1 MMNNNYTNFWND
13 IQVNTG
19 VVDEDFVKPKVDH
32 IALAGYRR
40 AIANFVN
47 IVTNRSDIKVRYQ
60 KNGDSYTDGKT
71 VTIGSKIDE
80 KNFDHVVGLALHEGS
95 HILLSDFNFLRQ
107 LRPNTP
113 KELIMIGEDL
123 GFTEGQ
129 VIGHLKNMLNYVED
143 RRIDYYVFS
152 TSPGYKG
159 YYHSMY
165 DKYFHSPAITRALK
179 NNTFGND
186 STLENYMNRIINFT
200 NKESDLDALP
210 DLRRIYKRIF
220 SSVKHLD
227 DMNGAFNVACDSLQ
241 MVYNNLAPLPDN
253 SDMEQVGEGQ
263 GQGQGQGGQGQ
274 GGQGQSK
281 QDMLNEAADKLAH
294 GDYNGYQEIMDKIS
308 ETDWTKQ
315 VKASLSG
322 QPISSKAESGFVDL
336 TPQQAKTL
344 NNALKRQKEFM
355 NNQQKKVG
363 RLTKKDASIVNA
375 MEESGV
381 TQVNVGSDV
390 KQSNYRSY
398 SKNFT
403 GQTKVLFVKKITQQM
418 VDDNVFPSLFQGGGS
433 YYGGR
438 TKDSVIIGK
447 KLGTQL
453 GKKLQVRSES
463 RTLKNSRLD
472 SGRIDKRLIAELGF
486 GNSKVFS
493 TTFVEQYNDAILH
506 ISVDASGSM
515 GGDKWTN
522 TMTAVVAICKATSMI
537 SGLDVVVSF
546 RTTHYSGSRYNGQ
559 PMVAIGYD
567 SRVDNFRK
575 IENVWSNLYPGG
587 TTPEG
592 LCYEAI
598 MKDFVPSTNNRD
610 SYFLNFSDGQPM
622 FGDGDFDYYGEEAL
636 QHTKKQVKEI
646 IKKGISV
653 MSYFVGD
660 SEYDRTRNM
669 DDFKTMY
676 GNDAQF
682 IDVTKVSSLA
692 KTMNNLFLAK
702 GK

>member
-40 AIANFVN
+40 AIGNFVN

-60 KNGDSYTDGKT
+60 QNGDSYTDGKT

-113 KELIMIGEDL
+113 KELIMLGEDL

-143 RRIDYYVFS
+143 RRIDYYVFTS
-152 TSPGYKG
+152 SPGYKG
-159 YYHSMY
+159 YYHAMY
-165 DKYFHSPAITRALK
+165 NKYFHSPAITRALK
-179 NNTFGND
+179 NNTFGD
-186 STLENYMNRIINFT
+186 KPTFDNYMNRIINFT
-200 NKESDLDALP
+200 NEHSDLNALP
-210 DLRRIYKRIF
+210 ELKNIYRTIF
-220 SSVKHLD
+220 SQVKT
-227 DMNGAFNVACDSLQ
+227 MTTMAQAFDVAVDVLNI
-241 MVYNNLAPLPDN
+241 VYNNMDPIPAD
-253 SDMEQVGEGQ
+253 SDMEQVGEDGQ
-263 GQGQGQGGQGQ
+263 GQGQGD
-274 GGQGQSK
+274 GQGQSK
-281 QDMLNEAADKLAH
+281 SDMMNQAAQQLAD
-294 GDYNGYQEIMDKIS
+294 GDYHGYQQTMDDIKN
-308 ETDWTKQ
+308 TDWTK
-315 VKASLSG
+315 VKADLAN
-322 QPISSKAESGFVDL
+322 QPISDKESGFSDL
-336 TPQQAKTL
+336 TPQQEKTL

-355 NNQQKKVG
+355 DGDQKKVG
-363 RLTKKDASIVNA
+363 RLTKKDARVVQS

-381 TQVNVGSDV
+381 TNKQVGSDV
-390 KQSNYRSY
+390 EQSSWRQASSNYS
-398 SKNFT
+398 ST
-403 GQTKVLFVKKITQQM
+403 TQCLFVKKITQQM
-418 VDDNVFPSLFQGGGS
+418 IDDDVFPSLLSGGG

-438 TKDSVIIGK
+438 TLPSIVAGK
-447 KLGTQL
+447 RLGTML

-522 TMTAVVAICKATSMI
+522 TMTAVVAICKAASMI

-546 RTTHYSGSRYNGQ
+546 RTTHYGSGRNGQ
-559 PMVAIGYD
+559 PLVAIGFD
-567 SRVDNFRK
+567 SRVDKFRK
-575 IENVWSNLYPGG
+575 IENIWPSLHPGG

-598 MKDFVPSTNNRD
+598 MKDFVGGTNNRD

-622 FGDGDFDYYGEEAL
+622 FSGDGFEYYGDPSFTS
-636 QHTKKQVKEI
+636 H
-646 IKKGISV
+646 
-653 MSYFVGD
+653 
-660 SEYDRTRNM
+660 
-669 DDFKTMY
+669 
-676 GNDAQF
+676 
-682 IDVTKVSSLA
+682 
-692 KTMNNLFLAK
+692 
-702 GK
+702 

>member
-40 AIANFVN
+40 AIGNFVN

-60 KNGDSYTDGKT
+60 QNGDSYTDGKT

-113 KELIMIGEDL
+113 KELIMLGEDL

-143 RRIDYYVFS
+143 RRIDYYVFTS
-152 TSPGYKG
+152 SPGYKG
-159 YYHSMY
+159 YYHAMY
-165 DKYFHSPAITRALK
+165 NKYFHSPAITRALK
-179 NNTFGND
+179 NNTFGD
-186 STLENYMNRIINFT
+186 KPTFDNYMNRIINFT
-200 NKESDLDALP
+200 NEHSDLNALP
-210 DLRRIYKRIF
+210 ELKNIYRTIF
-220 SSVKHLD
+220 SQVKT
-227 DMNGAFNVACDSLQ
+227 MTTMAQAFDVAVDVLNI
-241 MVYNNLAPLPDN
+241 VYNNMDPIPAD
-253 SDMEQVGEGQ
+253 SDMEQVGEDGQ
-263 GQGQGQGGQGQ
+263 GQGQGD
-274 GGQGQSK
+274 GQGQSK
-281 QDMLNEAADKLAH
+281 SDMMNQAAQQLAD
-294 GDYNGYQEIMDKIS
+294 GDYHGYQQTMDDIKN
-308 ETDWTKQ
+308 TDWTQ
-315 VKASLSG
+315 VKADLAN
-322 QPISSKAESGFVDL
+322 QPISDKESGFSDL
-336 TPQQAKTL
+336 TPQQEKTL

-355 NNQQKKVG
+355 DGDQKKVG
-363 RLTKKDASIVNA
+363 RLTKKDARVVQS

-381 TQVNVGSDV
+381 TNKQVGSDV
-390 KQSNYRSY
+390 EQSSWRQASSNYS
-398 SKNFT
+398 ST
-403 GQTKVLFVKKITQQM
+403 TQCLFVKKITQQM
-418 VDDNVFPSLFQGGGS
+418 IDDDVFPSLLTNGG

-438 TKDSVIIGK
+438 TLPSIVAGK
-447 KLGTQL
+447 RLGTML

-522 TMTAVVAICKATSMI
+522 TMTAVVAICKAASMI

-546 RTTHYSGSRYNGQ
+546 RTTHYGSGRNGQ
-559 PMVAIGYD
+559 PLVAIGFD
-567 SRVDNFRK
+567 SRVDKFRK
-575 IENVWSNLYPGG
+575 IENIWPSLHPGG

-598 MKDFVPSTNNRD
+598 MKDFVGGTNNRD

-622 FGDGDFDYYGEEAL
+622 FSGEGFEYYGDQAL
-636 QHTKKQVKEI
+636 HHTKKQVKEI

-660 SEYDRTRNM
+660 SEYDRSRNM

-676 GNDAQF
+676 GKDAQF

-692 KTMNNLFLAK
+692 KTMNNLFLEK
-702 GK
+702 

>member
-1 MMNNNYTNFWND
+1 MMNNNYSNFWND
-13 IQVNTG
+13 IQVNNG

-60 KNGDSYTDGKT
+60 QNGDSYTDGKT

-80 KNFDHVVGLALHEGS
+80 KNFDHIVGLALHEGS

-107 LRPNTP
+107 LSQNTP
-113 KELIMIGEDL
+113 HELVMVGEDL
-123 GFTEGQ
+123 GFTKGQ
-129 VIGHLKNMLNYVED
+129 VVGHLKNMLNYVED
-143 RRIDYYVFS
+143 RRIDYYVFTS
-152 TSPGYKG
+152 SPGYKG
-159 YYHSMY
+159 YYHAMY

-179 NNTFGND
+179 NNTFGD
-186 STLENYMNRIINFT
+186 DPTLDNYMNRIINFT
-200 NKESDLDALP
+200 NKESNLDALP

-241 MVYNNLAPLPDN
+241 MVYNNIKPLPDT

-263 GQGQGQGGQGQ
+263 GQGQGQGGQG
-274 GGQGQSK
+274 GGQSK
-281 QDMLNEAADKLAH
+281 SDMYDKAAQQLAD
-294 GDYNGYQEIMDKIS
+294 GDYNGYQDTMDKIA
-308 ETDWTKQ
+308 ETDWTQ
-315 VKASLSG
+315 VKASLSN

-336 TPQQAKTL
+336 TPNQAKTL

-363 RLTKKDASIVNA
+363 RLTKKDASVVNA

-381 TQVNVGSDV
+381 TQVQVGSDV
-390 KQSNYRSY
+390 QQTTWKSNN
-398 SKNFT
+398 KNFT
-403 GQTKVLFVKKITQQM
+403 GNTQVLFVKKITQQM
-418 VDDNVFPSLFQGGGS
+418 IDDEVFPSLFGRGYG

-438 TKDSVIIGK
+438 TQESITNGK
-447 KLGTQL
+447 KLGTML

-486 GNSKVFS
+486 GNSKVFQ
-493 TTFVEQYNDAILH
+493 TTFVENYNDAVVH

-515 GGDKWTN
+515 GGDKWRN
-522 TMTAVVAICKATSMI
+522 TMTAVVAICKAASMI

-546 RTTHYSGSRYNGQ
+546 RTTHHSGSRYNGQ

-567 SRVDNFRK
+567 SRVDKFRK
-575 IENVWSNLYPGG
+575 IETLWPNLYPGG

-598 MKDFVPSTNNRD
+598 MNDFVPSASNRD
-610 SYFLNFSDGQPM
+610 SYFLNFSDGMPM
-622 FGDGDFDYYGEEAL
+622 FGDNDFDYYGDEAL
-636 QHTKKQVKEI
+636 QHTKRQVKEI

-660 SEYDRTRNM
+660 SDYDRSRNM
-669 DDFKTMY
+669 EDFKTMY
-676 GNDAQF
+676 GKDAEF
-682 IDVTKVSSLA
+682 VDVTKVSSLA
-692 KTMNNLFLAK
+692 KTMNNLFLEK

>member
-13 IQVNTG
+13 IQVNNS
-19 VVDEDFVKPKVDH
+19 VDDDFVKPKVDH

-60 KNGDSYTDGKT
+60 QNGDSYTDGQT

-107 LRPNTP
+107 LRQNTP
-113 KELIMIGEDL
+113 EQIMMSGEDL
-123 GFTEGQ
+123 GFTRGQ
-129 VIGHLKNMLNYVED
+129 IVGHLKNMLNYVED
-143 RRIDYYVFS
+143 RRIDYYVFTS
-152 TSPGYKG
+152 SPGYKG
-159 YYHSMY
+159 YYHAMY
-165 DKYFHSPAITRALK
+165 DKYFHSNAITKALR

-186 STLENYMNRIINFT
+186 LTLENYMNRIINFT

-210 DLRRIYKRIF
+210 DLRKIYKRIF
-220 SSVKHLD
+220 TSVKYLD
-227 DMNGAFNVACDSLQ
+227 DMHGAFNVACDCLQ
-241 MVYNNLAPLPDN
+241 TIYNNLEPMPEFDP
-253 SDMEQVGEGQ
+253 EQVGQDGQ
-263 GQGQGQGGQGQ
+263 GKTGGQGQ
-274 GGQGQSK
+274 GSGQSK
-281 QDMLNEAADKLAH
+281 SDMMNKAAEQLAN
-294 GDYNGYQEIMDKIS
+294 GDYHGYQDTMDKIA

-315 VKASLSG
+315 VKQDLSG
-322 QPISSKAESGFVDL
+322 QPMSNGNGSEFSDL

-344 NNALKRQKEFM
+344 QNALKRQKEFM
-355 NNQQKKVG
+355 AGQQKKVG
-363 RLTKKDASIVNA
+363 RLTKKDSRIVQS

-381 TQVNVGSDV
+381 SQVQVGGDV
-390 KQSNYRSY
+390 QQTNWRSN

-403 GQTKVLFVKKITQQM
+403 GTTQVLFVKKITQQM
-418 VDDNVFPSLFQGGGS
+418 IDDNVFPSLFGRAYS

-438 TKDSVIIGK
+438 TSNSIIAGK
-447 KLGTQL
+447 KLGTML

-515 GGDKWTN
+515 GGDKWNN
-522 TMTAVVAICKATSMI
+522 TMTAVVAICKAASMI

-546 RTTHYSGSRYNGQ
+546 RTTHHAGGGYGSNQ

-567 SRVDNFRK
+567 SRVDKFRK
-575 IENVWSNLYPGG
+575 IETLWPNLYPGG

-598 MKDFVPSTNNRD
+598 MDDFVPSATNRD
-610 SYFLNFSDGQPM
+610 SYFLNFSDGMPM
-622 FGDGDFDYYGEEAL
+622 FGDSSFDYYGHEAL
-636 QHTKKQVKEI
+636 QHTRKQVKEI

-653 MSYFVGD
+653 MSYFIGD
-660 SEYDRTRNM
+660 SYDESRNM

-676 GNDAQF
+676 GKDAEF
-682 IDVTKVSSLA
+682 VDVTKVSSLA
-692 KTMNNLFLAK
+692 KTMNNLFLEK

>member
-13 IQVNTG
+13 IQVNNG

-60 KNGDSYTDGKT
+60 QNGDSYTDGKT

-107 LRPNTP
+107 LRQNTP
-113 KELIMIGEDL
+113 AQILMEGEDL
-123 GFTEGQ
+123 GFTRGQ
-129 VIGHLKNMLNYVED
+129 VVGHLKNMLNYVED

-159 YYHSMY
+159 YYHAMY
-165 DKYFHSPAITRALK
+165 NKYFHSPTITRALK
-179 NNTFGND
+179 NNTFGNEP
-186 STLENYMNRIINFT
+186 TLENYMNRIINFT

-210 DLRRIYKRIF
+210 DLRKIYRRIF

-241 MVYNNLAPLPDN
+241 MIYNNIEPLPEFDP
-253 SDMEQVGEGQ
+253 EQVGPN
-263 GQGQGQGGQGQ
+263 GQGGKA
-274 GGQGQSK
+274 GGQGEGGGQSK
-281 QDMLNEAADKLAH
+281 SDMLDQAAEQLKN
-294 GDYNGYQEIMDKIS
+294 GDYNGYQDTMDEIRA
-308 ETDWTKQ
+308 TDWTKQ
-315 VKASLSG
+315 VKANLSD

-403 GQTKVLFVKKITQQM
+403 GSTQVLFVKKITQQM
-418 VDDNVFPSLFQGGGS
+418 VDDNVFPSLFQSSSS

-515 GGDKWTN
+515 SGDKWKN
-522 TMTAVVAICKATSMI
+522 TMTAVVAICKAASMI

-559 PMVAIGYD
+559 PLVAIGYD
-567 SRVDNFRK
+567 SRVDKFRK
-575 IENVWSNLYPGG
+575 IENVWPNLYPGG

-622 FGDGDFDYYGEEAL
+622 FGDDSFDYYGEEAL

-653 MSYFVGD
+653 MSYFIGD
-660 SEYDRTRNM
+660 SDYDRSRNM

-676 GNDAQF
+676 GKDAKF
-682 IDVTKVSSLA
+682 VDVTKVSSLA
-692 KTMNNLFLAK
+692 KTMNNLFLEK

>member
-1 MMNNNYTNFWND
+1 M
-13 IQVNTG
+13 
-19 VVDEDFVKPKVDH
+19 
-32 IALAGYRR
+32 L
-40 AIANFVN
+40 
-47 IVTNRSDIKVRYQ
+47 
-60 KNGDSYTDGKT
+60 
-71 VTIGSKIDE
+71 
-80 KNFDHVVGLALHEGS
+80 
-95 HILLSDFNFLRQ
+95 
-107 LRPNTP
+107 
-113 KELIMIGEDL
+113 GEDL
-123 GFTEGQ
+123 GFTESQ

-159 YYHSMY
+159 YYHAMY
-165 DKYFHSPAITRALK
+165 NKYFHSPAITRALK
-179 NNTFGND
+179 NNTFGD
-186 STLENYMNRIINFT
+186 KPTFDNYMNRIINFT
-200 NKESDLDALP
+200 NEHSDLNALP
-210 DLRRIYKRIF
+210 ELRNIYRTIF
-220 SSVKHLD
+220 SQVKTMT
-227 DMNGAFNVACDSLQ
+227 DMTQAFNVAVDVLNK
-241 MVYNNLAPLPDN
+241 VYNNMDPLPAD
-253 SDMEQVGEGQ
+253 SDMEQVGEG
-263 GQGQGQGGQGQ
+263 GQGKGQ

-281 QDMLNEAADKLAH
+281 SDMMNDAAQQLAD
-294 GDYNGYQEIMDKIS
+294 GDYHGYQQTMDDIKN
-308 ETDWTKQ
+308 TDWEK
-315 VKASLSG
+315 VKADLSN
-322 QPISSKAESGFVDL
+322 QPISDNGSEFSDL
-336 TPQQAKTL
+336 TPQQEKTL
-344 NNALKRQKEFM
+344 NNALQRQKEFM
-355 NNQQKKVG
+355 GGDQKKVG
-363 RLTKKDASIVNA
+363 RLTKKDARVVQS

-381 TQVNVGSDV
+381 TNKQVGSDV
-390 KQSNYRSY
+390 EQSAWRQASSNYS
-398 SKNFT
+398 ST
-403 GQTKVLFVKKITQQM
+403 TQCLFVKKITQQM
-418 VDDNVFPSLFQGGGS
+418 IDDDVFPSLLTNGG

-438 TKDSVIIGK
+438 TLPSIVAGK
-447 KLGTQL
+447 RLGTIL

-522 TMTAVVAICKATSMI
+522 TMTAVVAICKAASMI

-546 RTTHYSGSRYNGQ
+546 RTTHYASGRSGQ
-559 PMVAIGYD
+559 PLVAIGFD
-567 SRVDNFRK
+567 SRVDKFRK
-575 IENVWSNLYPGG
+575 IENIWPSLHPGG

-598 MKDFVPSTNNRD
+598 MKDFVGGTNNRD

-622 FGDGDFDYYGEEAL
+622 FSGDGFEYYGDSAL
-636 QHTKKQVKEI
+636 HHTRKQVKEI

-692 KTMNNLFLAK
+692 KTMNNLFLEK
-702 GK
+702 

>member
-13 IQVNTG
+13 IQVNNG
-19 VVDEDFVKPKVDH
+19 VVDEDFVKPKVDY

-60 KNGDSYTDGKT
+60 QNGNSYTDGKT

-107 LRPNTP
+107 LRQNIPH
-113 KELIMIGEDL
+113 EIMMNGEDL

-129 VIGHLKNMLNYVED
+129 VVGHLKNMLNYVED
-143 RRIDYYVFS
+143 RRIDYYVFT

-159 YYHSMY
+159 YYHAMY

-179 NNTFGND
+179 NNTFGD
-186 STLENYMNRIINFT
+186 DPTLENYMNRIINFT

-227 DMNGAFNVACDSLQ
+227 DMNGAFNVACDCLQ
-241 MVYNNLAPLPDN
+241 MVYNNLTPLPEFDGT
-253 SDMEQVGEGQ
+253 QVGATGQ
-263 GQGQGQGGQGQ
+263 GGKAGGQGQ
-274 GGQGQSK
+274 GSGQSK
-281 QDMLNEAADKLAH
+281 SDMLKQAAEQLAN
-294 GDYNGYQEIMDKIS
+294 GDYHGYQDTMDKIA
-308 ETDWTKQ
+308 ETDWTQQ
-315 VKASLSG
+315 VKQDMSG
-322 QPISSKAESGFVDL
+322 QPMSNGGSEFSDL
-336 TPQQAKTL
+336 TPNQAKTL
-344 NNALKRQKEFM
+344 TNALKRQKEFM

-381 TQVNVGSDV
+381 TQVQVGGDVEQSD
-390 KQSNYRSY
+390 YRSY

-403 GQTKVLFVKKITQQM
+403 GSTQVLFVKKVTQQM
-418 VDDNVFPSLFQGGGS
+418 IDDNVFPSLFQSGG

-438 TKDSVIIGK
+438 TSQSVTNGK
-447 KLGTQL
+447 KLGTML

-486 GNSKVFS
+486 GNSKVFQ
-493 TTFVEQYNDAILH
+493 TTFVEQYNDAIVH

-515 GGDKWTN
+515 GGDKWRN
-522 TMTAVVAICKATSMI
+522 TMTAVVAICKAASMI

-546 RTTHYSGSRYNGQ
+546 RTTHHSNGRGSGQ
-559 PMVAIGYD
+559 PLVAIGYD
-567 SRVDNFRK
+567 SRVDKFRK
-575 IENVWSNLYPGG
+575 IEMLWPNLYAGG

-598 MKDFVPSTNNRD
+598 MKDFVPSTSNRD
-610 SYFLNFSDGQPM
+610 SYFLNFSDGMPM
-622 FGDGDFDYYGEEAL
+622 FGDGTFDYYGDEAL
-636 QHTKKQVKEI
+636 QHTKRQVKEI

-653 MSYFVGD
+653 LSYFVGD
-660 SEYDRTRNM
+660 SDYDRARNM

-676 GNDAQF
+676 GKDASF
-682 IDVTKVSSLA
+682 VDVTKVSSLA
-692 KTMNNLFLAK
+692 KTMNDLFLEK
-702 GK
+702 KN

>member
-40 AIANFVN
+40 AIGNFVN

-60 KNGDSYTDGKT
+60 QNGDSYTDGKT

-113 KELIMIGEDL
+113 KELIMLGEDL

-143 RRIDYYVFS
+143 RRIDYYVFTS
-152 TSPGYKG
+152 SPGYKG
-159 YYHSMY
+159 YYHAMY
-165 DKYFHSPAITRALK
+165 NKYFHSPAITRALK
-179 NNTFGND
+179 NNTFGD
-186 STLENYMNRIINFT
+186 KPTFDNYMNRIINFT
-200 NKESDLDALP
+200 NEHSDLNALP
-210 DLRRIYKRIF
+210 ELKNIYRTIF
-220 SSVKHLD
+220 SQVKT
-227 DMNGAFNVACDSLQ
+227 MTTMAQAFDVAVDVLNI
-241 MVYNNLAPLPDN
+241 VYNNMDPIPAD
-253 SDMEQVGEGQ
+253 SDMEQVGEDGQ
-263 GQGQGQGGQGQ
+263 GQGQGD
-274 GGQGQSK
+274 GQGQSK
-281 QDMLNEAADKLAH
+281 SDMMNQAAQQLAD
-294 GDYNGYQEIMDKIS
+294 GDYHGYQQTMDDIKN
-308 ETDWTKQ
+308 TDWTQ
-315 VKASLSG
+315 VKADLAN
-322 QPISSKAESGFVDL
+322 QPISDKESGFSDL
-336 TPQQAKTL
+336 TPQQEKTL

-355 NNQQKKVG
+355 DGDQKKVG
-363 RLTKKDASIVNA
+363 RLTKKDARVVQS

-381 TQVNVGSDV
+381 TNKQVGSDV
-390 KQSNYRSY
+390 EQSSWRQASSNYS
-398 SKNFT
+398 ST
-403 GQTKVLFVKKITQQM
+403 TQCLFVKKITQQM
-418 VDDNVFPSLFQGGGS
+418 IDDDVFPSLLTNGG

-438 TKDSVIIGK
+438 TLPSIVAGK
-447 KLGTQL
+447 RLGTML

-522 TMTAVVAICKATSMI
+522 TMTAVVAICKAASMI

-546 RTTHYSGSRYNGQ
+546 RTTHYGSGRNGQ
-559 PMVAIGYD
+559 PLVAIGFD
-567 SRVDNFRK
+567 SRVDKFRK
-575 IENVWSNLYPGG
+575 IENIWPSLHPGG

-598 MKDFVPSTNNRD
+598 MKDFVGGTNNRD

-622 FGDGDFDYYGEEAL
+622 FSGEGFEYYGDQAL
-636 QHTKKQVKEI
+636 HHTKKQVKEI
-646 IKKGISV
+646 IKKGIRV

-660 SEYDRTRNM
+660 SEYDRSRNM

-676 GNDAQF
+676 GKDAQF

-692 KTMNNLFLAK
+692 KTMNNLFLEK
-702 GK
+702 

>member
-19 VVDEDFVKPKVDH
+19 VVDDDFVKPKVDY

-40 AIANFVN
+40 AIGNFVN

-60 KNGDSYTDGKT
+60 QNGDSYTDGST

-113 KELIMIGEDL
+113 QELIMLGEDL
-123 GFTEGQ
+123 GFTESQ

-152 TSPGYKG
+152 SSPGYKG
-159 YYHSMY
+159 YYHAMY
-165 DKYFHSPAITRALK
+165 NKYFHSPAITRALK
-179 NNTFGND
+179 NNTFGD
-186 STLENYMNRIINFT
+186 KPTFDNYMNRIINFT
-200 NKESDLDALP
+200 NEHSDLNALP
-210 DLRRIYKRIF
+210 ELKNIYRTIF
-220 SSVKHLD
+220 SQVKT
-227 DMNGAFNVACDSLQ
+227 MTTMAQAFDVAVDVLNK
-241 MVYNNLAPLPDN
+241 VYNNMDPIPTN
-253 SDMEQVGEGQ
+253 SDMEQVGQGDGNGQ
-263 GQGQGQGGQGQ
+263 GQGD
-274 GGQGQSK
+274 GQGQSK
-281 QDMLNEAADKLAH
+281 SDMMNQAAQQLAD
-294 GDYNGYQEIMDKIS
+294 GDYHGYQQTMDDIKN
-308 ETDWTKQ
+308 TDWTK
-315 VKASLSG
+315 VKADLAN
-322 QPISSKAESGFVDL
+322 QPISDKESGFSDL
-336 TPQQAKTL
+336 TPQQEKTL
-344 NNALKRQKEFM
+344 NNALQRQKEFM
-355 NNQQKKVG
+355 GGDQKKVG
-363 RLTKKDASIVNA
+363 RLTKKDARVVNA

-381 TQVNVGSDV
+381 TNKQVGSDV
-390 KQSNYRSY
+390 EQSAWRQASSNYS
-398 SKNFT
+398 ST
-403 GQTKVLFVKKITQQM
+403 TQCLFVKKITQQM
-418 VDDNVFPSLFQGGGS
+418 IDDDVFPSLLTNGG

-438 TKDSVIIGK
+438 TLPSIVAGK
-447 KLGTQL
+447 RLGTIL

-522 TMTAVVAICKATSMI
+522 TMTAVVAICKAASMI

-546 RTTHYSGSRYNGQ
+546 RTTHYGSGRNGQ
-559 PMVAIGYD
+559 PLVAIGFD
-567 SRVDNFRK
+567 SRVDKFRK
-575 IENVWSNLYPGG
+575 IENIWPSLHPGG

-598 MKDFVPSTNNRD
+598 MKDFVGGTNNRD

-622 FGDGDFDYYGEEAL
+622 FSGEGFEYYGDQAL
-636 QHTKKQVKEI
+636 HHTKKQVKEI

-676 GNDAQF
+676 GKDAQF

-692 KTMNNLFLAK
+692 KTMNNLFLEK
-702 GK
+702 

>member
-1 MMNNNYTNFWND
+1 MMNNNYSNFWND
-13 IQVNTG
+13 IQVNNG

-60 KNGDSYTDGKT
+60 QNGDSYTDGKT

-107 LRPNTP
+107 LRQNTP
-113 KELIMIGEDL
+113 HELVMVGEDL
-123 GFTEGQ
+123 GFTKGQ
-129 VIGHLKNMLNYVED
+129 VVGHLKNMLNYVED
-143 RRIDYYVFS
+143 RRIDYYVFTS
-152 TSPGYKG
+152 SPGYKG
-159 YYHSMY
+159 YYHAMY
-165 DKYFHSPAITRALK
+165 DKYFHSPTITRALK
-179 NNTFGND
+179 NNTFGNEP
-186 STLENYMNRIINFT
+186 TLENYMNRIINFT

-210 DLRRIYKRIF
+210 ELRKIYRRIF

-263 GQGQGQGGQGQ
+263 GQGGQGQ
-274 GGQGQSK
+274 GGQGGGQSK
-281 QDMLNEAADKLAH
+281 SDMLDQAAEQLKN
-294 GDYNGYQEIMDKIS
+294 GDYNGYQETMDEIRA
-308 ETDWTKQ
+308 TDWTKQ
-315 VKASLSG
+315 VKANLSD

-363 RLTKKDASIVNA
+363 RLTKKDASVVNA

-381 TQVNVGSDV
+381 SQVQVGSDV
-390 KQSNYRSY
+390 QQSNYRSY
-398 SKNFT
+398 NKDFT
-403 GQTKVLFVKKITQQM
+403 GTTQVLFVKKLTQQM
-418 VDDNVFPSLFQGGGS
+418 VDDNVFPSLFQSRSS
-433 YYGGR
+433 YYGNR
-438 TKDSVIIGK
+438 TSNAVINGK

-486 GNSKVFS
+486 GNSKVFQ
-493 TTFVEQYNDAILH
+493 TTFVENYNDAVVH

-515 GGDKWTN
+515 SGDKWNN
-522 TMTAVVAICKATSMI
+522 TMTAVVAICKAASMI

-546 RTTHYSGSRYNGQ
+546 RTTHHGSQGYGNGQ
-559 PMVAIGYD
+559 PLVAIGYD
-567 SRVDNFRK
+567 SRVDKFRK
-575 IENVWSNLYPGG
+575 IELLWPSLYPGG

-592 LCYEAI
+592 LCFEAI
-598 MKDFVPSTNNRD
+598 MNDFVPSASNRD

-622 FGDGDFDYYGEEAL
+622 FGDSNFDYYGDEAL

-660 SEYDRTRNM
+660 SDYDRDRNM

-676 GNDAQF
+676 GKDAEF
-682 IDVTKVSSLA
+682 VDVTKVSSLA

>member
-40 AIANFVN
+40 AIGNFVN

-60 KNGDSYTDGKT
+60 QNGDSYTDGKT

-113 KELIMIGEDL
+113 KELIMLGEDL

-143 RRIDYYVFS
+143 RRIDYYVFTS
-152 TSPGYKG
+152 SPGYKG
-159 YYHSMY
+159 YYHAMY
-165 DKYFHSPAITRALK
+165 NKYFHSPAITRALK
-179 NNTFGND
+179 NNTFGD
-186 STLENYMNRIINFT
+186 KPTFDNYMNRIINFT
-200 NKESDLDALP
+200 NEHSDLNALP
-210 DLRRIYKRIF
+210 ELKNIYRTIF
-220 SSVKHLD
+220 SQVKT
-227 DMNGAFNVACDSLQ
+227 MTTMAQAFDVAVDVLNI
-241 MVYNNLAPLPDN
+241 VYNNMDPIPAD
-253 SDMEQVGEGQ
+253 SDMEQVGEDGQ
-263 GQGQGQGGQGQ
+263 GQGQGD
-274 GGQGQSK
+274 GQGQSK
-281 QDMLNEAADKLAH
+281 SDMMNQAAQQLAD
-294 GDYNGYQEIMDKIS
+294 GDYHGYQQTMDDIKN
-308 ETDWTKQ
+308 TDWTQ
-315 VKASLSG
+315 VKADLAN
-322 QPISSKAESGFVDL
+322 QPISDKESGFSDL
-336 TPQQAKTL
+336 TPQQEKTL

-355 NNQQKKVG
+355 DGDQKKVG
-363 RLTKKDASIVNA
+363 RLTKKDARVVQS

-381 TQVNVGSDV
+381 TNKQVGSDV
-390 KQSNYRSY
+390 EQSSWRQASSNYS
-398 SKNFT
+398 ST
-403 GQTKVLFVKKITQQM
+403 TQCLFVKKITQQM
-418 VDDNVFPSLFQGGGS
+418 IDDDVFPSLLSGGG

-438 TKDSVIIGK
+438 TLPSIVAGK
-447 KLGTQL
+447 RLGTML

-522 TMTAVVAICKATSMI
+522 TMTAVVAICKAASMI

-546 RTTHYSGSRYNGQ
+546 RTTHYGSGRNGQ
-559 PMVAIGYD
+559 PLVAIGFD
-567 SRVDNFRK
+567 SRVDKFRK
-575 IENVWSNLYPGG
+575 IENIWPSLHPGG

-598 MKDFVPSTNNRD
+598 MKDFVGGTNNRD

-622 FGDGDFDYYGEEAL
+622 FSGDGFEYYGDSAL
-636 QHTKKQVKEI
+636 HHTKKQVKEI

-653 MSYFVGD
+653 MCYFVGD
-660 SEYDRTRNM
+660 SEYDRSRNM

-676 GNDAQF
+676 GKDAEF

-692 KTMNNLFLAK
+692 KTMNNLFLEK
-702 GK
+702 

>member
-1 MMNNNYTNFWND
+1 MMNNNYSNFWND
-13 IQVNTG
+13 IQVNNS
-19 VVDEDFVKPKVDH
+19 VDEDFVKPKVDH

-60 KNGDSYTDGKT
+60 QNGDSYTDGKT

-107 LRPNTP
+107 LRQNTP
-113 KELIMIGEDL
+113 EQIMMIGEDL
-123 GFTEGQ
+123 GFTRGQ
-129 VIGHLKNMLNYVED
+129 IVGHLKNMLNYVED
-143 RRIDYYVFS
+143 RRIDYYVFT

-159 YYHSMY
+159 YYHAMY

-179 NNTFGND
+179 NNTFGNEP
-186 STLENYMNRIINFT
+186 TLENYMNRIINFT

-210 DLRRIYKRIF
+210 DLKKIYRRIF
-220 SSVKHLD
+220 TSVKHLD
-227 DMNGAFNVACDSLQ
+227 DMDGAFNVACDCLTF
-241 MVYNNLAPLPDN
+241 VYNNIQPLPEFDP
-253 SDMEQVGEGQ
+253 EQV
-263 GQGQGQGGQGQ
+263 GQGGQGKT
-274 GGQGQSK
+274 GGQGEGSGQSK
-281 QDMLNEAADKLAH
+281 SDMLDKAAEQLKN
-294 GDYNGYQEIMDKIS
+294 GDYNGYQDTMDKIR

-315 VKASLSG
+315 VKQDMSG
-322 QPISSKAESGFVDL
+322 QPMSTGNDSEFSDL

-344 NNALKRQKEFM
+344 TNALKRQKEFM
-355 NNQQKKVG
+355 AGQQKKVG
-363 RLTKKDASIVNA
+363 RLTKKDSRIVRS
-375 MEESGV
+375 MEESGI
-381 TQVNVGSDV
+381 TQKQVGGDV
-390 KQSNYRSY
+390 EQSNWRSN

-403 GQTKVLFVKKITQQM
+403 GTTQVLFVKKITQQM
-418 VDDNVFPSLFQGGGS
+418 IDDNVFPSLFGKSYS

-438 TKDSVIIGK
+438 TSDSVINGK

-453 GKKLQVRSES
+453 GRKLQVRSES

-493 TTFVEQYNDAILH
+493 TTFVENYNDAVLH

-515 GGDKWTN
+515 SGDKWKN
-522 TMTAVVAICKATSMI
+522 TMTAVVAICKAASMI

-546 RTTHYSGSRYNGQ
+546 RTTHYSGNGYGNSQ

-567 SRVDNFRK
+567 SRVDKFRK
-575 IENVWSNLYPGG
+575 IELLWPNLYPGG

-598 MKDFVPSTNNRD
+598 MNDFVPSATNRD
-610 SYFLNFSDGQPM
+610 SYFLNFSDGMPM
-622 FGDGDFDYYGEEAL
+622 FGDSSFDYYGHEAL

-646 IKKGISV
+646 AKKGIQIL
-653 MSYFVGD
+653 SYFVGD
-660 SEYDRTRNM
+660 DGRHDDNNM
-669 DDFKTMY
+669 RDFKTMY
-676 GNDAQF
+676 GKDAEF
-682 IDVTKVSSLA
+682 VNVTNVSSLA
-692 KTMNNLFLAK
+692 KTMNNLFLKK

>member
-1 MMNNNYTNFWND
+1 M
-13 IQVNTG
+13 
-19 VVDEDFVKPKVDH
+19 
-32 IALAGYRR
+32 L
-40 AIANFVN
+40 
-47 IVTNRSDIKVRYQ
+47 
-60 KNGDSYTDGKT
+60 
-71 VTIGSKIDE
+71 
-80 KNFDHVVGLALHEGS
+80 
-95 HILLSDFNFLRQ
+95 
-107 LRPNTP
+107 
-113 KELIMIGEDL
+113 GEDL

-159 YYHSMY
+159 YYHAMY

-179 NNTFGND
+179 NNTFGD
-186 STLENYMNRIINFT
+186 KPTFDNYMNRIINFT
-200 NKESDLDALP
+200 NEHSDLNALP
-210 DLRRIYKRIF
+210 ELRNIYRTIF
-220 SSVKHLD
+220 SQVKT
-227 DMNGAFNVACDSLQ
+227 MTTMGQAFNVAVDVLNK
-241 MVYNNLAPLPDN
+241 VYNNMDPLPAD
-253 SDMEQVGEGQ
+253 SDMEQVGEGD
-263 GQGQGQGGQGQ
+263 GNGQGQGGQG
-274 GGQGQSK
+274 GGQSK
-281 QDMLNEAADKLAH
+281 SDMLDQAANQLQN
-294 GDYNGYQEIMDKIS
+294 GDYQGYQQTMDDIKN
-308 ETDWTKQ
+308 TDWTK
-315 VKASLSG
+315 VKTELSN
-322 QPISSKAESGFVDL
+322 QPISDNGSEFSDL
-336 TPQQAKTL
+336 TPQQEKTL

-363 RLTKKDASIVNA
+363 RLSKKDARVVQS

-381 TQVNVGSDV
+381 TNKQVGSDV
-390 KQSNYRSY
+390 EQSSWRQASSNYS
-398 SKNFT
+398 ST
-403 GQTKVLFVKKITQQM
+403 TQCLFVKKITQQM
-418 VDDNVFPSLFQGGGS
+418 IDDDVFPSLLSNGG

-438 TKDSVIIGK
+438 TLPSIVAGR
-447 KLGTQL
+447 KLGTIL

-522 TMTAVVAICKATSMI
+522 TMTAVVAICKAASMI

-546 RTTHYSGSRYNGQ
+546 RTTHYAGGRDGQ
-559 PMVAIGYD
+559 PLVAIGFD
-567 SRVDNFRK
+567 SRVDKFRK
-575 IENVWSNLYPGG
+575 IENIWPSLHPGG

-598 MKDFVPSTNNRD
+598 MKDFVGGTNNRD

-622 FGDGDFDYYGEEAL
+622 FSGEGFEYYGDSAL
-636 QHTKKQVKEI
+636 HHTKKQVKEI

-676 GNDAQF
+676 GKDAQF

-692 KTMNNLFLAK
+692 KTMNNLFLEK
-702 GK
+702 

>member
-13 IQVNTG
+13 IQVNNG
-19 VVDEDFVKPKVDH
+19 VVDDDFVKPKVDY

-60 KNGDSYTDGKT
+60 QNGDSYTDGKT

-107 LRPNTP
+107 LAQNTP
-113 KELIMIGEDL
+113 HELVMVGEDL
-123 GFTEGQ
+123 GFTKGQ
-129 VIGHLKNMLNYVED
+129 VVGHLKNMLNYVED
-143 RRIDYYVFS
+143 RRIDYYVFTS
-152 TSPGYKG
+152 SPGYKG
-159 YYHSMY
+159 YYHAMY
-165 DKYFHSPAITRALK
+165 NKYFHSPAITRALK

-186 STLENYMNRIINFT
+186 LTLDNYMNRIINFT
-200 NKESDLDALP
+200 NENSDLDALP
-210 DLRRIYKRIF
+210 DLRKIYRRVF

-227 DMNGAFNVACDSLQ
+227 DMHGAFNVACDCLQ
-241 MVYNNLAPLPDN
+241 MVYNNIQPLPDN

-274 GGQGQSK
+274 GGGQSES
-281 QDMLNEAADKLAH
+281 DMYDQAAEQLKN
-294 GDYNGYQEIMDKIS
+294 GDYHGYQQTMDDIKN
-308 ETDWTKQ
+308 TDWTK
-315 VKASLSG
+315 VKASLSN
-322 QPISSKAESGFVDL
+322 QPISSKAEAGFVDL

-363 RLTKKDASIVNA
+363 RLTKKDASVVNA

-381 TQVNVGSDV
+381 TQVQVGGDV
-390 KQSNYRSY
+390 QQSNYRSY
-398 SKNFT
+398 NKNFT
-403 GQTKVLFVKKITQQM
+403 GQTQVLFVKKITQQM
-418 VDDNVFPSLFQGGGS
+418 IDDDVFPSLFQNSNS

-438 TKDSVIIGK
+438 TQESVIAGK
-447 KLGTQL
+447 KLGTIL

-493 TTFVEQYNDAILH
+493 TTFVEQYNDAVIH

-515 GGDKWTN
+515 GGDKWRN
-522 TMTAVVAICKATSMI
+522 TMTAVVAICKAASMI

-546 RTTHYSGSRYNGQ
+546 RTTHHSGQRYSGQ

-567 SRVDNFRK
+567 SRVDKFRK
-575 IENVWSNLYPGG
+575 IENLWPNLYAGG

-592 LCYEAI
+592 LCFEAI
-598 MKDFVPSTNNRD
+598 MKDFVPSTSNRD

-622 FGDGDFDYYGEEAL
+622 FGSDTFDYYGDEAL

-653 MSYFVGD
+653 MSYFIGD
-660 SEYDRTRNM
+660 SEYDRSRNM
-669 DDFKTMY
+669 GDFKTMY
-676 GNDAQF
+676 GKDAQF
-682 IDVTKVSSLA
+682 VDVTKVSSLA
-692 KTMNNLFLAK
+692 KTMNNLFLEK

>member
-40 AIANFVN
+40 AIGNFVN

-60 KNGDSYTDGKT
+60 QNGDSYTDGKT

-113 KELIMIGEDL
+113 KELIMLGEDL

-143 RRIDYYVFS
+143 RRIDYYVFTS
-152 TSPGYKG
+152 SPGYKG
-159 YYHSMY
+159 YYHAMY
-165 DKYFHSPAITRALK
+165 NKYFHSPAITRALK
-179 NNTFGND
+179 NNTFGD
-186 STLENYMNRIINFT
+186 KPTFDNYMNRIINFT
-200 NKESDLDALP
+200 NEHSDLNALP
-210 DLRRIYKRIF
+210 ELKNIYRTIF
-220 SSVKHLD
+220 SQVKT
-227 DMNGAFNVACDSLQ
+227 MTTMAQAFDVAVDVLNI
-241 MVYNNLAPLPDN
+241 VYNNMDPIPAD
-253 SDMEQVGEGQ
+253 SDMEQVGEDGQ
-263 GQGQGQGGQGQ
+263 GQGQGD
-274 GGQGQSK
+274 GQGQSK
-281 QDMLNEAADKLAH
+281 SDMMNQAAQQLAD
-294 GDYNGYQEIMDKIS
+294 GDYHGYQQTMDDIKN
-308 ETDWTKQ
+308 TDWTQ
-315 VKASLSG
+315 VKADLAN
-322 QPISSKAESGFVDL
+322 QPISDKESGFSDL
-336 TPQQAKTL
+336 TPQQEKTL

-355 NNQQKKVG
+355 DGDQKKVG
-363 RLTKKDASIVNA
+363 RLTKKDARVVQS

-381 TQVNVGSDV
+381 TNKQVGSDV
-390 KQSNYRSY
+390 EQSSWRQASSNYS
-398 SKNFT
+398 ST
-403 GQTKVLFVKKITQQM
+403 TQCLFVKKITQQM
-418 VDDNVFPSLFQGGGS
+418 IDDDVFPSLLSGGR

-438 TKDSVIIGK
+438 TLPSIVAGK
-447 KLGTQL
+447 RLGTML

-522 TMTAVVAICKATSMI
+522 TMTAVVAICKAASMI

-546 RTTHYSGSRYNGQ
+546 RTTHYGSGRNGQ
-559 PMVAIGYD
+559 PLVAIGFD
-567 SRVDNFRK
+567 SRVDKFRK
-575 IENVWSNLYPGG
+575 IENIWPSLHPGG

-598 MKDFVPSTNNRD
+598 MKDFVGGTNNRD

-622 FGDGDFDYYGEEAL
+622 FSGEGFEYYGDQAL
-636 QHTKKQVKEI
+636 HHTKKQVKEI

-660 SEYDRTRNM
+660 SEYDRSRNM

-692 KTMNNLFLAK
+692 KTMNNLFLEK
-702 GK
+702 

>member
-40 AIANFVN
+40 AIGNFVN

-60 KNGDSYTDGKT
+60 QNGDSYTDGKT

-113 KELIMIGEDL
+113 KELIMLGEDL

-143 RRIDYYVFS
+143 RRIDYYVFTS
-152 TSPGYKG
+152 SPGYKG
-159 YYHSMY
+159 YYHAMY
-165 DKYFHSPAITRALK
+165 NKYFHSPAITRALK
-179 NNTFGND
+179 NNTFGD
-186 STLENYMNRIINFT
+186 KPTFDNYMNRIINFT
-200 NKESDLDALP
+200 NEHSDLNALP
-210 DLRRIYKRIF
+210 ELKNIYRTIF
-220 SSVKHLD
+220 SQVKT
-227 DMNGAFNVACDSLQ
+227 MTTMAQAFDVAVDVLNI
-241 MVYNNLAPLPDN
+241 VYNNMDPLPAD
-253 SDMEQVGEGQ
+253 SDMEQVGEDGQ
-263 GQGQGQGGQGQ
+263 GQGQGD
-274 GGQGQSK
+274 GQGQSK
-281 QDMLNEAADKLAH
+281 SDMMNQAAQQLAD
-294 GDYNGYQEIMDKIS
+294 GDYHGYQQTMDDIKN
-308 ETDWTKQ
+308 TDWTK
-315 VKASLSG
+315 VKADLAN
-322 QPISSKAESGFVDL
+322 QPISDKESGFSDL
-336 TPQQAKTL
+336 TPQQEKTL

-355 NNQQKKVG
+355 DGDQKKVG
-363 RLTKKDASIVNA
+363 RLTKKDARVVQS

-381 TQVNVGSDV
+381 TNKQVGSDV
-390 KQSNYRSY
+390 EQSSWRQASSNYS
-398 SKNFT
+398 ST
-403 GQTKVLFVKKITQQM
+403 TQCLFVKKITQQM
-418 VDDNVFPSLFQGGGS
+418 IDDDVFPSLLSGGG

-438 TKDSVIIGK
+438 TLPSIVAGK
-447 KLGTQL
+447 RLGTML

-522 TMTAVVAICKATSMI
+522 TMTAVVAICKAASMI

-546 RTTHYSGSRYNGQ
+546 RTTHYGSGRNGQ
-559 PMVAIGYD
+559 PLVAIGFD
-567 SRVDNFRK
+567 SRVDKFRK
-575 IENVWSNLYPGG
+575 IENIWPSLHPGG

-598 MKDFVPSTNNRD
+598 MKDFVGGTNNRD

-622 FGDGDFDYYGEEAL
+622 FSGEGFEYYGDQAL
-636 QHTKKQVKEI
+636 HHTKKQVKEI

-660 SEYDRTRNM
+660 SEYDRSRNM

-676 GNDAQF
+676 GKDAEF

-692 KTMNNLFLAK
+692 KTMNNLFLEK
-702 GK
+702 

>member
-40 AIANFVN
+40 AIGNFVN

-60 KNGDSYTDGKT
+60 QNGDSYTDGKT

-113 KELIMIGEDL
+113 KELIMLGEDL

-143 RRIDYYVFS
+143 RRIDYYVFTS
-152 TSPGYKG
+152 SPGYKG
-159 YYHSMY
+159 YYHAMY
-165 DKYFHSPAITRALK
+165 NKYFHSPAITRALK
-179 NNTFGND
+179 NNTFGD
-186 STLENYMNRIINFT
+186 KPTFDNYMNRIINFT
-200 NKESDLDALP
+200 NEHSDLNALP
-210 DLRRIYKRIF
+210 ELKNIYRTIF
-220 SSVKHLD
+220 SQVKT
-227 DMNGAFNVACDSLQ
+227 MTTMAQAFDVAVDVLNI
-241 MVYNNLAPLPDN
+241 VYNNMDPIPAD
-253 SDMEQVGEGQ
+253 SDMEQVGEDGQ
-263 GQGQGQGGQGQ
+263 GQGQGD
-274 GGQGQSK
+274 GQGQSK
-281 QDMLNEAADKLAH
+281 SDMMNQAAQQLAD
-294 GDYNGYQEIMDKIS
+294 GDYHGYQQTMDDIKN
-308 ETDWTKQ
+308 TDWTQ
-315 VKASLSG
+315 VKADLAN
-322 QPISSKAESGFVDL
+322 QPISDKESGFSDL
-336 TPQQAKTL
+336 TPQQEKTL

-355 NNQQKKVG
+355 DGDQKKVG
-363 RLTKKDASIVNA
+363 RLTKKDARVVKS

-381 TQVNVGSDV
+381 TNKQVGSDV
-390 KQSNYRSY
+390 EQSSWRQASSNYS
-398 SKNFT
+398 ST
-403 GQTKVLFVKKITQQM
+403 TQCLFVKKITQQM
-418 VDDNVFPSLFQGGGS
+418 IDDDVFPSLLSGGR

-438 TKDSVIIGK
+438 TLPSIVAGK
-447 KLGTQL
+447 RLGTML

-522 TMTAVVAICKATSMI
+522 TMTAVVAICKAASMI

-546 RTTHYSGSRYNGQ
+546 RTTHYGSGRNGQ
-559 PMVAIGYD
+559 PLVAIGFD
-567 SRVDNFRK
+567 SRVDKFRK
-575 IENVWSNLYPGG
+575 IENIWPSLHPGG

-598 MKDFVPSTNNRD
+598 MKDFVGGTNNRD

-622 FGDGDFDYYGEEAL
+622 FSGEGFEYYGDQAL
-636 QHTKKQVKEI
+636 HHTKKQVKEI
-646 IKKGISV
+646 IKKGIRV

-660 SEYDRTRNM
+660 SEYDRSRNM

-676 GNDAQF
+676 GKDAQF

-692 KTMNNLFLAK
+692 KTMNNLFLEK
-702 GK
+702 

>member
-13 IQVNTG
+13 IQRQTTI
-19 VVDEDFVKPKVDH
+19 VDEDFVKPKVDH

-60 KNGDSYTDGKT
+60 QNGDSYTDGKT

-107 LRPNTP
+107 LSQNIP
-113 KELIMIGEDL
+113 EQMVMEGEDL
-123 GFTEGQ
+123 GFTKGQ
-129 VIGHLKNMLNYVED
+129 VVGHIKNMLNYVED
-143 RRIDYYVFS
+143 RRIDYYVFTS
-152 TSPGYKG
+152 SPGYKG
-159 YYHSMY
+159 YYHAMY
-165 DKYFHSPAITRALK
+165 DKYFHSNAITKALRD
-179 NNTFGND
+179 NTFGND
-186 STLENYMNRIINFT
+186 LTLENYMNRIINFT

-220 SSVKHLD
+220 TSVKHLD
-227 DMNGAFNVACDSLQ
+227 TMDGAFNVALDCLQ
-241 MVYNNLAPLPDN
+241 MVYNNIEPLKEQDG
-253 SDMEQVGEGQ
+253 EQVGQ
-263 GQGQGQGGQGQ
+263 GKN
-274 GGQGQSK
+274 GQSK
-281 QDMLNEAADKLAH
+281 SDMLSEAAEKMAN
-294 GDYNGYQEIMDKIS
+294 GDYHGYKDIMDKIQN
-308 ETDWTKQ
+308 TDWSE
-315 VKASLSG
+315 VKKNLDIDDV
-322 QPISSKAESGFVDL
+322 PNTDNKFPNL
-336 TPQQAKTL
+336 TPNQAKTL
-344 NNALKRQKEFM
+344 TNALNRQKDFM
-355 NNQQKKVG
+355 SGDQKKVG
-363 RLTKKDASIVNA
+363 RLSKKDSRIVQS

-381 TQVNVGSDV
+381 EQKSVGGSV
-390 KQSNYRSY
+390 EQNTWRSSNS
-398 SKNFT
+398 NFT
-403 GQTKVLFVKKITQQM
+403 GLTQVLFVKKLTQKM
-418 VDDNVFPSLFQGGGS
+418 ADDNVFPSLLSGGGG

-438 TKDSVIIGK
+438 TKESVIAGK

-453 GKKLQVRSES
+453 GRKLQIRSES

-515 GGDKWTN
+515 SGDKWTN
-522 TMTAVVAICKATSMI
+522 TMTAVVAICKAASMI

-546 RTTHYSGSRYNGQ
+546 RTTHYSRGGRGGGQ

-567 SRVDNFRK
+567 SRVDKFKK
-575 IENVWSNLYPGG
+575 IENLWPNLHAGG

-598 MKDFVPSTNNRD
+598 MKDFVPSTSNRD
-610 SYFLNFSDGQPM
+610 SYFLNFSDGMPM
-622 FGDGDFDYYGEEAL
+622 FGDGEFDYYGDQAL
-636 QHTKKQVKEI
+636 QHTKRQVKEI

-653 MSYFVGD
+653 LSYFVG
-660 SEYDRTRNM
+660 SSDREM

-676 GNDAQF
+676 GQDAEF
-682 IDVTKVSSLA
+682 VDVTKVSSLA
-692 KTMNNLFLAK
+692 KTMNNLFLEK
-702 GK
+702 

>member
-13 IQVNTG
+13 IQVNNG
-19 VVDEDFVKPKVDH
+19 VVDDDFVKPKVDY

-60 KNGDSYTDGKT
+60 QNGDSYTDGKT

-107 LRPNTP
+107 LAQNTP
-113 KELIMIGEDL
+113 HELVMVGEDL
-123 GFTEGQ
+123 GFTKGQ
-129 VIGHLKNMLNYVED
+129 VVGHLKNMLNYVED
-143 RRIDYYVFS
+143 RRIDYYVFTS
-152 TSPGYKG
+152 SPGYKG
-159 YYHSMY
+159 YYHAMY
-165 DKYFHSPAITRALK
+165 NKYFHSPAITRALK

-186 STLENYMNRIINFT
+186 LTLDNYMNRIINFT
-200 NKESDLDALP
+200 NENSDLDALP
-210 DLRRIYKRIF
+210 DLRKIYRRVF

-227 DMNGAFNVACDSLQ
+227 DMHGAFNVACDCLQ
-241 MVYNNLAPLPDN
+241 MVYNNIQPLPDN

-263 GQGQGQGGQGQ
+263 AQGQGQGGQGQ
-274 GGQGQSK
+274 GGGQSES
-281 QDMLNEAADKLAH
+281 DMYDQAAEQLKN
-294 GDYNGYQEIMDKIS
+294 GDYHGYQQTMDDIKN
-308 ETDWTKQ
+308 TDWTK
-315 VKASLSG
+315 VKASLSN
-322 QPISSKAESGFVDL
+322 QPISSKAEAGFVDL

-363 RLTKKDASIVNA
+363 RLTKKDASVVNA

-381 TQVNVGSDV
+381 TQVQVGGDV
-390 KQSNYRSY
+390 QQSNYRSY
-398 SKNFT
+398 NKNFT
-403 GQTKVLFVKKITQQM
+403 GQTQVLFVKKITQQM
-418 VDDNVFPSLFQGGGS
+418 IDDDVFPSLFQNSNS

-438 TKDSVIIGK
+438 TQESVIAGK
-447 KLGTQL
+447 KLGTIL

-493 TTFVEQYNDAILH
+493 TTFVEQYNDAVIH

-515 GGDKWTN
+515 GGDKWRN
-522 TMTAVVAICKATSMI
+522 TMTAVVAICKAASMI

-546 RTTHYSGSRYNGQ
+546 RTTHHSGNRGGGQ

-567 SRVDNFRK
+567 SRVDKFRK
-575 IENVWSNLYPGG
+575 IENLWPNLYAGG

-592 LCYEAI
+592 LCFEAI
-598 MKDFVPSTNNRD
+598 MKDFVPSTSNRD

-622 FGDGDFDYYGEEAL
+622 FGSDTFDYYGDEAL

-653 MSYFVGD
+653 MSYFIGD
-660 SEYDRTRNM
+660 SEYDRSRNM
-669 DDFKTMY
+669 GDFKTMY
-676 GNDAQF
+676 GKDAQF
-682 IDVTKVSSLA
+682 VDVTKVSSLA
-692 KTMNNLFLAK
+692 KTMNNLFLEK

>member
-13 IQVNTG
+13 IQVNNG
-19 VVDEDFVKPKVDH
+19 VVDEDFVKPQVDH

-60 KNGDSYTDGKT
+60 QNGDSYTDGKT

-107 LRPNTP
+107 LRQNTP
-113 KELIMIGEDL
+113 EEIMMIGEDL
-123 GFTEGQ
+123 GFTRGQ
-129 VIGHLKNMLNYVED
+129 IVGHLKNMLNYVED
-143 RRIDYYVFS
+143 RRIDYYVFTS
-152 TSPGYKG
+152 SPGYKG
-159 YYHSMY
+159 YYHAMY
-165 DKYFHSPAITRALK
+165 DKYFHSNAITKALRD
-179 NNTFGND
+179 NTFGNEP
-186 STLENYMNRIINFT
+186 TLENYMNRIINFT

-210 DLRRIYKRIF
+210 DLRKIYRRIF
-220 SSVKHLD
+220 TSVKHLD
-227 DMNGAFNVACDSLQ
+227 DMDGAFNVACDCLTF
-241 MVYNNLAPLPDN
+241 VYNNIKPLPEFDP
-253 SDMEQVGEGQ
+253 EQV
-263 GQGQGQGGQGQ
+263 GQGGQGKT
-274 GGQGQSK
+274 GGQGSGQSK
-281 QDMLNEAADKLAH
+281 SDMLDKAAEQLKN
-294 GDYNGYQEIMDKIS
+294 GDYNGYQETMDEIRA
-308 ETDWTKQ
+308 TDWTKQ
-315 VKASLSG
+315 VKQDMSG
-322 QPISSKAESGFVDL
+322 QPMSTGNDSEFSDL

-344 NNALKRQKEFM
+344 QNALKRQKEFM
-355 NNQQKKVG
+355 AGQQKKVG
-363 RLTKKDASIVNA
+363 RLTKKDSRIVRS

-381 TQVNVGSDV
+381 TQKQVGGDV
-390 KQSNYRSY
+390 EQSNWRSN

-403 GQTKVLFVKKITQQM
+403 GTTQVLFVKNITQQM
-418 VDDNVFPSLFQGGGS
+418 IDDNVFPSLFGKSYS

-438 TKDSVIIGK
+438 TSDSVINGK

-493 TTFVEQYNDAILH
+493 TTFVENYNDAVIH

-515 GGDKWTN
+515 GGDKWKN
-522 TMTAVVAICKATSMI
+522 TMTAVVAICKAASMI

-546 RTTHYSGSRYNGQ
+546 RTTHYSGSGYGNSQ

-567 SRVDNFRK
+567 SRVDKFRK
-575 IENVWSNLYPGG
+575 IELLWPNLYPGG

-598 MKDFVPSTNNRD
+598 MNDFVPSATNRD
-610 SYFLNFSDGQPM
+610 SYFLNFSDGMPM
-622 FGDGDFDYYGEEAL
+622 FGDSSFDYYGHEAL

-646 IKKGISV
+646 AKKGIQIL
-653 MSYFVGD
+653 SYFVGD
-660 SEYDRTRNM
+660 DDRHDDNNM
-669 DDFKTMY
+669 RDFKTMY
-676 GNDAQF
+676 GKDAEF
-682 IDVTKVSSLA
+682 VDVTKVSSLA
-692 KTMNNLFLAK
+692 KTMNNLFLKK

>member
-40 AIANFVN
+40 AIGNFVN

-60 KNGDSYTDGKT
+60 QNGDSYTDGKT

-113 KELIMIGEDL
+113 KELIMFGEDL

-143 RRIDYYVFS
+143 RRIDYYVFTS
-152 TSPGYKG
+152 SPGYKG
-159 YYHSMY
+159 YYHAMY
-165 DKYFHSPAITRALK
+165 NKYFHSPAITRALK
-179 NNTFGND
+179 NNTFGD
-186 STLENYMNRIINFT
+186 KPTFDNYMNRIINFT
-200 NKESDLDALP
+200 NEHSDLNALP
-210 DLRRIYKRIF
+210 ELKNIYRTIF
-220 SSVKHLD
+220 SQVKTMT
-227 DMNGAFNVACDSLQ
+227 DMTQAFNVAVDVLNI
-241 MVYNNLAPLPDN
+241 VYNNMDPIPAD
-253 SDMEQVGEGQ
+253 SDMEQVGEDGQ
-263 GQGQGQGGQGQ
+263 GQGQGD
-274 GGQGQSK
+274 GQGQSK
-281 QDMLNEAADKLAH
+281 SDMMNQAAQQLAD
-294 GDYNGYQEIMDKIS
+294 GDYHGYQQTMDDIKN
-308 ETDWTKQ
+308 TDWTQ
-315 VKASLSG
+315 VKADLAN
-322 QPISSKAESGFVDL
+322 QPISDKESGFSDL
-336 TPQQAKTL
+336 TPQQEKTL

-355 NNQQKKVG
+355 DGDQKKVG
-363 RLTKKDASIVNA
+363 RLTKKDARVVQS

-381 TQVNVGSDV
+381 TNKQVGSDV
-390 KQSNYRSY
+390 EQSSWRQASSNYS
-398 SKNFT
+398 ST
-403 GQTKVLFVKKITQQM
+403 TQCLFVKKITQQM
-418 VDDNVFPSLFQGGGS
+418 IDDDVFPSLLSGGG

-438 TKDSVIIGK
+438 TLPSIVAGK
-447 KLGTQL
+447 RLGTML

-522 TMTAVVAICKATSMI
+522 TMTAVVAICKAASMI

-546 RTTHYSGSRYNGQ
+546 RTTHYGSGRNGQ
-559 PMVAIGYD
+559 PLVAIGFD
-567 SRVDNFRK
+567 SRVDKFRK
-575 IENVWSNLYPGG
+575 IENIWPSLHPGG

-598 MKDFVPSTNNRD
+598 MKDFVGGTNNRD

-622 FGDGDFDYYGEEAL
+622 FSGEGFEYYGDSAL
-636 QHTKKQVKEI
+636 HHTKKQVKEI

-660 SEYDRTRNM
+660 SEYDRSRNM

-676 GNDAQF
+676 GKDAEF

-692 KTMNNLFLAK
+692 KTMNNLFLEK
-702 GK
+702 